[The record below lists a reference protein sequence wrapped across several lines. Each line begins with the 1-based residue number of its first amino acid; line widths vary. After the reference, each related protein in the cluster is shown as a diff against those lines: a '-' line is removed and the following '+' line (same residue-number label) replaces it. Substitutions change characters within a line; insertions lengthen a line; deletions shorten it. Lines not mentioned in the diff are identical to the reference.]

1 MRGMNSET
9 IDLIYLDPPFNSNAN
24 YAAPIG
30 SPAEGVEF
38 KDVWTLQDIDVMW
51 LESIEAN
58 RPHLW
63 HVLKGIAGV
72 HSPSMLSYLVYMI
85 PRLEEMRRLLKPT
98 GSIYLHC
105 DPTASQ
111 YLKVIM
117 DAIFDKANFRREIV
131 WSNEDSSG
139 FKSKAQNWIRGHD
152 TLLFYCK
159 SAQAYTFNKQYLP
172 LAEST
177 VRRYD
182 KEDENGKYKIYRS
195 KHGEERKV
203 YLSTS
208 KGRGMSSVWADIPSF
223 QTVNNTGEATGYPTQ
238 KPLKLL
244 ERIISASSNKDDMVL
259 DPFCGCATTCV
270 AAQWLRREWIGIDV
284 SPKAADLVD
293 MRLEK
298 DFNLFKKC
306 IRRTDIPRRTDL
318 GPIPKYNCKENKRD
332 LYGEQQGECNGCE
345 QHFKIHNL
353 TVDHIVAKD
362 VGGSDHISN
371 LQLLCG
377 HCNSVKGKKSQEQL
391 KVRLAEL
398 GIL

>member
-51 LESIEAN
+51 LESIHSD

-105 DPTASQ
+105 DPTASH
-111 YLKVIM
+111 YLKIIM
-117 DAIFDKANFRREIV
+117 DAVFGKSNFRNEIV
-131 WSNEDSSG
+131 WCYTGPSN
-139 FKSKAQNWIRGHD
+139 SKRWFPRKHD
-152 TLLFYCK
+152 VILFYIK
-159 SAQAYTFNKQYLP
+159 NAKEAYPFN
-172 LAEST
+172 
-177 VRRYD
+177 YD
-182 KEDENGKYKIYRS
+182 KVKIPYRKLETGKTSGIFKTAAILDEKGKIPEDYWLEARDGMTPVGRKPK
-195 KHGEERKV
+195 ER
-203 YLSTS
+203 
-208 KGRGMSSVWADIPSF
+208 
-223 QTVNNTGEATGYPTQ
+223 TGYPTQ

-270 AAQWLRREWIGIDV
+270 AAQWLHREWIGIDV

-293 MRLEK
+293 MRLGK

-306 IRRTDIPRRTDL
+306 VRRTDIPRRTDL
-318 GPIPKYNCKENKRD
+318 GPIPKYNCQENKRD

-345 QHFKIHNL
+345 QHFKIQNL
-353 TVDHIVAKD
+353 TVDHIVAKE

-377 HCNSVKGKKSQEQL
+377 YCNSVKGKKSQEQL

>member
-51 LESIEAN
+51 LESIKAR
-58 RPHLW
+58 RPYLW
-63 HVLKGIAGV
+63 HVLKGVAGV

-105 DPTASQ
+105 DPTASH
-111 YLKVIM
+111 YLKIIM
-117 DAIFDKANFRREIV
+117 DAVFGKSNFRNEIV
-131 WSNEDSSG
+131 WGYYGPGSPHIKQFNR
-139 FKSKAQNWIRGHD
+139 KHD
-152 TLLFYCK
+152 ILFWYSMGK
-159 SAQAYTFNKQYLP
+159 DWTFNKDAVRLP
-172 LAEST
+172 
-177 VRRYD
+177 
-182 KEDENGKYKIYRS
+182 YKDPKQRP
-195 KHGEERKV
+195 RK
-203 YLSTS
+203 
-208 KGRGMSSVWADIPSF
+208 AFD
-223 QTVNNTGEATGYPTQ
+223 TGEHFDKKYVEAMRQRGKVPETHWTDIAVAVRGKERTGYPTQ

-244 ERIISASSNKDDMVL
+244 ERIISASSNKDDLVL

-270 AAQWLRREWIGIDV
+270 AAQWLRREWVGIDV

-318 GPIPKYNCKENKRD
+318 GHIPKYNCKENKRD

-345 QHFKIHNL
+345 QHFKIQNL
-353 TVDHIVAKD
+353 TVDHIVAKE